1 MHKKR
6 KHKAKKLPKTILIIC
21 DGITERYY
29 LESIKMVLN
38 QGKNNRFRIEPKH
51 GHSDAYEKVFARIKN
66 DLDHTVDAMPYDL
79 IFYVKDMDTCY
90 AQNKIDDYNKRKNK
104 LLKQKNAQ
112 GRLYII
118 ESRPC
123 IEFWFLLHFL
133 KTDGLLSKCEAAEKQ
148 LQKYLKDYEKTED
161 YARKLYDLLTP
172 KLESALKNS
181 EELNSKPRSAN
192 EQYSYSQVNE
202 LYKILRDLQ

>member
-1 MHKKR
+1 MQ
-6 KHKAKKLPKTILIIC
+6 
-21 DGITERYY
+21 
-29 LESIKMVLN
+29 LN
-38 QGKNNRFRIEPKH
+38 KGKNNRFRIEPKH
-51 GHSDAYEKVFARIKN
+51 GHSDAYEKVFERIKN
-66 DLDHTVDAMPYDL
+66 DLDLSVDAMPYDL

-90 AQNKIDDYNKRKNK
+90 AQNKIDDYNKRKDR
-104 LLKQKNAQ
+104 LLKHKNAQ

-161 YARKLYDLLTP
+161 YARKLYDLLSP
-172 KLESALKNS
+172 KLEIALRNAAD
-181 EELNSKPRSAN
+181 LNSKPRAAN
-192 EQYSYSQVNE
+192 EHFSYSQINE
-202 LYKILRDLQ
+202 LYKTLKDLK